1 LFCLFFKS
9 FKCCQ
14 NDSFY
19 YLCDSVVRDHQRI
32 NNITTVTV
40 PLTNEEENLNE
51 LDDKGM
57 SIVVNHESDN
67 NETVYGILNNYSL
80 IQTPLLNVTKADT
93 SSKLKDSSNFYSTF
107 TFKSFKTLDQEEEE
121 EESKNKLKECN
132 NNNDYLDICHTLESV
147 TDSLNKELELIDSTL
162 AKRTIKA
169 ESIKDEKEEEDV
181 GEEDDKLLND
191 LLPMADLSSIT
202 DINNTKY
209 K

>member
-1 LFCLFFKS
+1 
-9 FKCCQ
+9 
-14 NDSFY
+14 
-19 YLCDSVVRDHQRI
+19 LCDSVVRDHQRI

-169 ESIKDEKEEEDV
+169 EIIKDEKEEEDV

-202 DINNTKY
+202 DNSSIKDIDNNSEILIAKDE
-209 K
+209 